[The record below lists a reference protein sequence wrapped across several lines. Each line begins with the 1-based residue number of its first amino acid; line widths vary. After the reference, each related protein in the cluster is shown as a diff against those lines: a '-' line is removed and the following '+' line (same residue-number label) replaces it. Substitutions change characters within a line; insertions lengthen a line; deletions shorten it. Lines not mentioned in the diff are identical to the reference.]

1 MFRGKA
7 VDGKGQWQTAYLYK
21 TAQTGIRRHVQ
32 VRGAANPYDP
42 AWEVYFEQRLGRR
55 MGSKLQGQRQLLTQW
70 KAQNGLCPVCNQ
82 PLTDET
88 GWHIHHIIWR
98 CHGGTDSTENL
109 MLLHPECHRS
119 VHARATEEPPRPAT
133 GRLGGLSGMP

>member
-1 MFRGKA
+1 MA
-7 VDGKGQWQTAYLYK
+7 
-21 TAQTGIRRHVQ
+21 
-32 VRGAANPYDP
+32 
-42 AWEVYFEQRLGRR
+42 
-55 MGSKLQGQRQLLTQW
+55 QW

-98 CHGGTDSTENL
+98 CYGGPDTAENRV
-109 MLLHPECHRS
+109 LLHPTCHRS
-119 VHARATEEPPRPAT
+119 VHARATEEPLRPCE